1 MPRARYASTVV
12 LVRPDEKGDFEILLT
27 RRPPE
32 MRFLGGFYVFPGGT
46 IHASDYSAK
55 MLERCCGLS
64 GDDARKI
71 LGGRHDPELAI
82 GHWIAGIRELFEE
95 IGILLGVTESGA
107 EVDLRDARTKVR
119 FEAKRQ
125 TIVREELEF
134 ADFLES
140 EGLYCDLSRMTYFFH
155 RVTPE
160 LYPMRFDARFY
171 LASLPAYQLPLARSE
186 EVTDTVWMKPGE
198 ALSRAYR
205 HDFPI
210 LPPTTTV
217 LDDLAKISAWDRLCS
232 RFNVR

>member
-1 MPRARYASTVV
+1 MVPSRFAATIV
-12 LVRPDEKGDFEILLT
+12 LVRPAADGSFEILLT

-46 IHASDYSAK
+46 VHPGDYSAK

-95 IGILLGVTESGA
+95 VGILLCVTESGA
-107 EVDLRDARTKVR
+107 EIDLRDAGTKVR

-171 LASLPAYQLPLARSE
+171 LASLPAQQVPLARSE
-186 EVTDTVWMKPGE
+186 EVTDAVWMKPGE
-198 ALSRAYR
+198 ALARAYR